1 MGSKRIWKYKRSS
14 AGLIMKTFF
23 LNLVLLFAL
32 LFNGCMLFQ
41 TTPEVVIQ
49 PAFDRTEVAVLDF
62 AAKGENISQRHG
74 VYTADKLTE
83 SLFLTRK
90 FSVIDRIQVR
100 DAEKFL
106 GITSATPVSTDQ
118 LQKIGLRLKARYLIL
133 GNLYNFNED
142 ENFSLDNNRYLQLS
156 FRIISVATGEVLGM
170 ATHKV
175 DSGSGNSEQ
184 AIDKAINEIILKI
197 PGIKD

>member
-1 MGSKRIWKYKRSS
+1 MGSKRIWNDKRSS
-14 AGLIMKTFF
+14 AGLNMKTFF
-23 LNLVLLFAL
+23 LNLVLLLVL

-142 ENFSLDNNRYLQLS
+142 ENFSLDNNRYLQIS

-184 AIDKAINEIILKI
+184 AIDEAINEIILKI

>member
-1 MGSKRIWKYKRSS
+1 
-14 AGLIMKTFF
+14 MKTFP
-23 LNLVLLFAL
+23 LNVVAFFTL

-41 TTPEVVIQ
+41 PAPEVVIQ

-62 AAKGENISQRHG
+62 ASKGENISQRHG

-83 SLFLTRK
+83 SLFLTGK
-90 FSVIDRIQVR
+90 FSLIDRTLVR

-106 GITSATPVSTDQ
+106 GITSATPASADQ

-133 GNLYNFNED
+133 GNLYNFNES
-142 ENFSLDNNRYLQLS
+142 ENFSLDDNRYLQIS

-175 DSGSGNSEQ
+175 DSGSGNSEY

>member
-1 MGSKRIWKYKRSS
+1 MGSKRIWNDKRSS
-14 AGLIMKTFF
+14 AGLIMKTFST
-23 LNLVLLFAL
+23 LLIVFSTI
-32 LFNGCMLFQ
+32 LFHGCRLFMPA
-41 TTPEVVIQ
+41 PEVVIQ
-49 PAFDRTEVAVLDF
+49 PTFDRTEVAVFDF

-90 FSVIDRIQVR
+90 FTVIDRIQVR

-142 ENFSLDNNRYLQLS
+142 ENFSLDNDRYLQIS

-184 AIDKAINEIILKI
+184 AIDKAISEIILKI

>member
-1 MGSKRIWKYKRSS
+1 
-14 AGLIMKTFF
+14 MKTFF
-23 LNLVLLFAL
+23 LNLVLLLVL

-142 ENFSLDNNRYLQLS
+142 ENFSLDNNRYLQIS

-184 AIDKAINEIILKI
+184 AIDEAINEIILKI

>member
-1 MGSKRIWKYKRSS
+1 MGSKRIWNDKRSS
-14 AGLIMKTFF
+14 AGLNMKTLF
-23 LNLVLLFAL
+23 LNLTLLFAL
-32 LFNGCMLFQ
+32 VFKGCMLFQ

-74 VYTADKLTE
+74 IYTADKLTE
-83 SLFLTRK
+83 SLFLTQK

-106 GITSATPVSTDQ
+106 SITSATPVSTDQ

-156 FRIISVATGEVLGM
+156 FRIISVATGEVLGV

-184 AIDKAINEIILKI
+184 AIDKAISEIIQKI